1 MNYPVKLEGFEGQT
15 IEVQPAGFFS
25 VQKLLVNGQPAS
37 SGKKRGEMVLR
48 RNDGQE
54 VTATWKP
61 QFAGLD
67 IPQLVV
73 EGKTIQVVEPLK
85 WYEWAWSALPVALIF
100 IGGALG
106 GITGVVGLMLNA
118 KVFRSD
124 LNGFVKFAATGVVS
138 LLAVAVYFVTAVL
151 FLAAI
156 GR

>member
-1 MNYPVKLEGFEGQT
+1 MNYPVKIEGFEGQT

-25 VQKLLVNGQPAS
+25 SQKLLVNGQPAS

-54 VTATWKP
+54 VIATWKP
-61 QFAGLD
+61 QFAGFD

-73 EGKTIQVVEPLK
+73 EGKTIQVIEPLK
-85 WYEWAWSALPVALIF
+85 WYEWVWSALPVMLIF

-106 GITGVVGLMLNA
+106 GITGVIGLTINA

-124 LNGFVKFAATGVVS
+124 LNGFVKFVATGVIS
-138 LLAVAVYFVTAVL
+138 LLAVVVYFVAAVL
-151 FLAAI
+151 FLSAI